1 MLLYTGAINFED
13 GPGLLFG
20 QSVFRYHI
28 FDCKGKGKCK
38 RRICI
43 APCREHTF
51 KALRYM
57 YGTRSQGIS
66 QFYLHT
72 SPAFIH

>member
-1 MLLYTGAINFED
+1 MKNFTFSYAFSMLLYTGAINFED

-38 RRICI
+38 RG
-43 APCREHTF
+43 F
-51 KALRYM
+51 V
-57 YGTRSQGIS
+57 
-66 QFYLHT
+66 
-72 SPAFIH
+72 